1 MILHLFSQN
10 KLLFVQILCWLLFAA
25 LVELGSAILFGLLI
39 DHITDLNHYS
49 YFLLCIG
56 FIIVHFISLF
66 GKEQAMEH
74 AKRKTRIL
82 LLDQAMKTYLSASFA
97 SFYKK
102 DLSFYLNKLST
113 EIDVLM
119 DQYMTP
125 LLNAI
130 GLAIKFIFG
139 CFYFF
144 TLSPLILG
152 FLLLGSLGMIG
163 FNNLFKSKLKK
174 SQQNMLESKKH
185 WLANIQTFYH
195 NFSVIKN
202 YDLETIEY
210 NTLHKAICSCADTTY
225 DNHLLLAK
233 LDAINFE
240 IGYILFF
247 GQVFLCGFLL
257 NNGAAAGL
265 AVSAMQAS
273 NTITNPV
280 INFSTIRNKLV
291 SNAPILTSFLSYS
304 DISSLP
310 KTKPITTKSPD
321 SIALQFKKLVLE
333 GKTILHD
340 IDYTFKANEKVMI
353 IGPSGCGKTTMLK
366 VLKGEIPLGSSL
378 PDFHESFSF
387 VEQDAP
393 LFPWSIRDNICLHLP
408 FQKERFLQ
416 ALDLAGISYL
426 DPDHRIRPN
435 HDVLSGGERQRIQI
449 ARILYQ
455 NRPWVLLDEAF
466 SALDSKTTKA
476 IERTI
481 LSQPNLTVVSVCH
494 KPIQE
499 NMELY
504 DTIIY
509 MEKGTIQR
517 IHKKEACN
525 DVTPK

>member
-1 MILHLFSQN
+1 
-10 KLLFVQILCWLLFAA
+10 
-25 LVELGSAILFGLLI
+25 
-39 DHITDLNHYS
+39 
-49 YFLLCIG
+49 
-56 FIIVHFISLF
+56 
-66 GKEQAMEH
+66 
-74 AKRKTRIL
+74 
-82 LLDQAMKTYLSASFA
+82 
-97 SFYKK
+97 
-102 DLSFYLNKLST
+102 
-113 EIDVLM
+113 
-119 DQYMTP
+119 
-125 LLNAI
+125 
-130 GLAIKFIFG
+130 
-139 CFYFF
+139 
-144 TLSPLILG
+144 
-152 FLLLGSLGMIG
+152 
-163 FNNLFKSKLKK
+163 
-174 SQQNMLESKKH
+174 
-185 WLANIQTFYH
+185 
-195 NFSVIKN
+195 
-202 YDLETIEY
+202 
-210 NTLHKAICSCADTTY
+210 
-225 DNHLLLAK
+225 
-233 LDAINFE
+233 
-240 IGYILFF
+240 
-247 GQVFLCGFLL
+247 
-257 NNGAAAGL
+257 
-265 AVSAMQAS
+265 
-273 NTITNPV
+273 
-280 INFSTIRNKLV
+280 
-291 SNAPILTSFLSYS
+291 
-304 DISSLP
+304 
-310 KTKPITTKSPD
+310 
-321 SIALQFKKLVLE
+321 
-333 GKTILHD
+333 
-340 IDYTFKANEKVMI
+340 
-353 IGPSGCGKTTMLK
+353 MLK